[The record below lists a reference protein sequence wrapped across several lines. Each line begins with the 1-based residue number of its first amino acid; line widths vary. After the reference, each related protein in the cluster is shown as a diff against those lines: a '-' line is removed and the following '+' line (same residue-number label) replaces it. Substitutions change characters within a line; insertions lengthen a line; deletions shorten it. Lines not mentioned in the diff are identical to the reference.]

1 MARKMKL
8 THEDKEKIILFSSE
22 NGIWPEFKSANI
34 VAYRSIK
41 TMDREEVLSILKL
54 LEPNADHF
62 FKDSPLR
69 TTIVSNYTAKCHDRL
84 MVIDEVKQIKEKR
97 SRPDLSNY
105 IVLRLLPDPGAEKY
119 LELALK
125 AYWAV
130 YNYFFDKAYEV
141 NSISSTTKKYFN
153 FYEAARELTTLKQNP
168 QYQFLNEVDSLIL
181 QKALRSV
188 EGQWKYF
195 WEECKIINETNRKKQ
210 VPLPTKRSEQT
221 SFSTMR
227 INGKN
232 NVSYV
237 NNLLKIPKC
246 PRIYSKV
253 HTDKLL
259 PDSEL
264 KNVSIEK
271 KYDEWYATL
280 LFRQPQ

>member
-1 MARKMKL
+1 MSRRMKL

-22 NGIWPEFKSANI
+22 NGIWPEFKTANT

-41 TMDREEVLSILKL
+41 TMDKEEVLGILKL

-62 FKDSPLR
+62 FKNSPSR
-69 TTIVSNYTAKCHDRL
+69 TAVVSNYTAKCYDRL
-84 MVIDEVKQIKEKR
+84 KVIDEVKQIKEKR
-97 SRPDLSNY
+97 SRPELSNY
-105 IVLRLLPDPGAEKY
+105 IVLKLLPDPSAEEY

-125 AYWAV
+125 AYWTV

-141 NSISSTTKKYFN
+141 NSISSTTKKYYN
-153 FYEAARELTTLKQNP
+153 FYEAARELSALKQNP
-168 QYQFLNEVDSLIL
+168 QYQFLNEVDSIIL
-181 QKALRSV
+181 QKALFSV
-188 EGQWKYF
+188 ESQWKYF
-195 WEECKIINETNRKKQ
+195 WEECKITNETNRKKQ
-210 VPLPTKRSEQT
+210 IPLPTKHSEQT
-221 SFSTMR
+221 SFSTTR

-232 NVSYV
+232 NVNYV

-264 KNVSIEK
+264 KNVKIEK

-280 LFRQPQ
+280 LFKQPQ